1 MLKSEENHFYFE
13 RNFHFAAIVMAG
25 DSEEATGGAAEP
37 ETADANDKIT
47 LADYFL
53 LVGLDAGAK
62 KALQEVHGRE

>member
-1 MLKSEENHFYFE
+1 
-13 RNFHFAAIVMAG
+13 MAG